1 MSEKR
6 KPVDLGE
13 LRSVAHAVF
22 QAWTSWILFTP
33 TEKAEILALL
43 AVLVNIET
51 QREQARKNEEAQSNI
66 RRLATIMEHQGE
78 IQ

>member
-13 LRSVAHAVF
+13 LRPVAHAAF
-22 QAWTSWILFTP
+22 QAWASWILFTP
-33 TEKAEILALL
+33 TEKAEILALIAL
-43 AVLVNIET
+43 LVNTEL
-51 QREQARKNEEAQSNI
+51 QREQARKNEEAQANI

-78 IQ
+78 VQ